1 MKAGNL
7 TDIIEFYSLSD
18 VKSASG
24 AITKNKTLVLKS
36 RCQVVSNTGKNR
48 IQNKEDYNT
57 NFLEVKV
64 RTNPLLNDGLI
75 VVLRGK
81 TYKIENLFFN
91 RKDNSISISLKKE
104 DK

>member
-24 AITKNKTLVLKS
+24 AITKNKTLILKS
-36 RCQVVSNTGKNR
+36 RCQIISNIGKNKV
-48 IQNKEDYNT
+48 QNKEDFNT

-64 RTNPLLNDGLI
+64 RFNPLINEGLI
-75 VVLRGK
+75 VVLRDI

-91 RKDNSISISLKKE
+91 RKDNSISMSLKKE